1 MIAKAS
7 GGNRNRG
14 RLWATANLPQG
25 ATFHFILPVNVDTE
39 VGDLSETAILA
50 GQSRFTV

>member
-1 MIAKAS
+1 MEAH
-7 GGNRNRG
+7 GG
-14 RLWATANLPQG
+14 RLWTTANVPHG
-25 ATFHFILPVNVDTE
+25 ATFHFALAVNVDTE

>member
-1 MIAKAS
+1 MDHGKRAH
-7 GGNRNRG
+7 
-14 RLWATANLPQG
+14 G
-25 ATFHFILPVNVDTE
+25 ATFHFTLPVNVDTE